1 MALTP
6 NLATVTIAGTYVDIE
21 GNPIAGQV
29 KFTPRAIIK
38 DTSANQVIIPRV
50 ISATLDATG
59 SFSVVI
65 PATNDADVTPINFT
79 YGVEEA
85 FTGGRTFDIAVPA
98 GSGTINLADVAP
110 TVSSSGTEA
119 ATYVLLS
126 AFTTL
131 SNTVTTIQAV
141 TDAVLTSVNEIE
153 AAAAAAVAAASDLD
167 LIEKKFINPLMLM
180 GV

>member
-6 NLATVTIAGTYVDIE
+6 NLSTVTIAGTYVDIQ

-38 DTSANQVIIPRV
+38 DVTANQVIIPRV
-50 ISATLDATG
+50 ISATLDTNG
-59 SFSVVI
+59 SFSVTI
-65 PATNDADVTPINFT
+65 PATDDSDVTPLNFT

-126 AFTTL
+126 AYTTL
-131 SNTVTTIQAV
+131 DATVTQIKTV
-141 TDAVLTSVNEIE
+141 TDTVLTSVNEIT
-153 AAAAAAVAAASDLD
+153 AAKDAAVSAASDLD
-167 LIEKKFINPLMLM
+167 LIEKKFISPLMLM